1 MSEDYWYA
9 NLFRDESGDWRMVAT
24 DALPSGTMIVGD
36 FTEFERA
43 RQEVREVN
51 WKAFC
56 VMIVLLSPHV
66 HRAHLPDCRG
76 CGGGPRCSGGSLR
89 GCPHGRGHGGR
100 GEDLALS
107 GLGGSED
114 QGEALAQ
121 LRRRLPRC

>member
-56 VMIVLLSPHV
+56 VIRDVVDGKEPSDTP
-66 HRAHLPDCRG
+66 
-76 CGGGPRCSGGSLR
+76 
-89 GCPHGRGHGGR
+89 
-100 GEDLALS
+100 
-107 GLGGSED
+107 
-114 QGEALAQ
+114 
-121 LRRRLPRC
+121 